1 MGYDEPG
8 RSGQPEPTS
17 AVPAVGVDAVVDD
30 PDNNGEPG
38 RDRFGVYVVWETLL
52 LLGFA
57 ALVYLLWQEDPA
69 ALRGAGLRA
78 LIVAVVGIGLLALAA
93 GLSLRTAA
101 ANLAIGPVAVAA
113 GLHFAEQ
120 GDRGLLV
127 GVGTAAAVA
136 ALGGLLLGLLVVVL
150 HVPGW
155 AASLGGAAGVIVYIE
170 QRSAPVLVQADYDPR
185 SSAGQLFVGFA
196 AIAVFGGLFGAVG
209 PVRRLVGRFR
219 PVADPARR
227 RGAAAAVVV
236 TGGYVC
242 STVLAMLAG
251 ALIASAD
258 GAVTPSAGLDWTL
271 LAVGA
276 ALLAGT
282 SAFGLRGGVFGTL
295 LTAGAIGLFLAY
307 AQARGWTVSRWAVGG
322 AVLVAGLLVTRLVE
336 TYGRPAPAATV
347 LPAPPS
353 PPVDAT
359 NGGGWTVARPEPVG
373 DWPPVLPAQPTGSPA
388 DPWGTRRWETGPRTW
403 EDAEDR

>member
-1 MGYDEPG
+1 MAYDEPG
-8 RSGQPEPTS
+8 RSGQSEPTS
-17 AVPAVGVDAVVDD
+17 AVPAVGADTVLDD
-30 PDNNGEPG
+30 PDNGEVG

-57 ALVYLLWQEDPA
+57 ALVYLLWRADPA
-69 ALRGAGLRA
+69 VLRGSGLRV
-78 LIVAVVGIGLLALAA
+78 LIVDVVGIGLLALAA

-101 ANLAIGPVAVAA
+101 VNLAIGPVAVAA

-127 GVGTAAAVA
+127 AVGTAAVVA

-185 SSAGQLFVGFA
+185 GSAGQLFVGFA

-227 RGAAAAVVV
+227 RGRAAAVV
-236 TGGYVC
+236 TTLGYVC

-251 ALIASAD
+251 ALIAAAD
-258 GAVTPSAGLDWTL
+258 GAVTPSTGLDWTV

-295 LTAGAIGLFLAY
+295 VTVGAIGLFLAY
-307 AQARGWTVSRWAVGG
+307 AQAQGWTVSRWAVGG
-322 AVLVAGLLVTRLVE
+322 TVLVVGLLVTRLVE
-336 TYGRPAPAATV
+336 AYGRPAAAV
-347 LPAPPS
+347 LPTPP
-353 PPVDAT
+353 PMDAT
-359 NGGGWTVARPEPVG
+359 NGSGWTVARPEPVG

-388 DPWGTRRWETGPRTW
+388 DSWGPRRWESGARTW
-403 EDAEDR
+403 EDVEDR

>member
-1 MGYDEPG
+1 MAYDEPG
-8 RSGQPEPTS
+8 RSGQSEPTS
-17 AVPAVGVDAVVDD
+17 AVPPVGADTVLDD
-30 PDNNGEPG
+30 PDNGEPG

-57 ALVYLLWQEDPA
+57 ALVYLLWRADPA
-69 ALRGAGLRA
+69 VLRGGGLRV
-78 LIVAVVGIGLLALAA
+78 LIVDVVGIGLLALAA

-101 ANLAIGPVAVAA
+101 VNLAIGPVAVAA

-127 GVGTAAAVA
+127 AVGTAAVVA

-185 SSAGQLFVGFA
+185 GSAGQLFVGFA

-227 RGAAAAVVV
+227 RGPAAAVV
-236 TGGYVC
+236 TTLGYVC

-251 ALIASAD
+251 ALIAAAD
-258 GAVTPSAGLDWTL
+258 GAVTPSTGLDWTV

-295 LTAGAIGLFLAY
+295 VTVGAIGLFLAY
-307 AQARGWTVSRWAVGG
+307 AQAQDWTVSRWAVGG
-322 AVLVAGLLVTRLVE
+322 TVLVVGLLVTRLVE
-336 TYGRPAPAATV
+336 AYGRPAAAV
-347 LPAPPS
+347 LPTPP
-353 PPVDAT
+353 PTDAT
-359 NGGGWTVARPEPVG
+359 NGSGWTVARPEPVG

-388 DPWGTRRWETGPRTW
+388 DPWGPRRWESGARTW